1 MIKDKKLFYITKTI
15 IITLLF
21 LAALYFEN
29 AQQQRL
35 AVLIS
40 IFLVLIIN
48 SSIKYF
54 IKNKT
59 VYFILFIL
67 DSILIFLLEQ
77 NFRLLV
83 NYFLHSFYI
92 IILIEASITLSIGE
106 GIIAGTVASVFSM
119 IKFIY
124 LVYFKFNISSF
135 SQFIFFLL
143 INVSIMIIA
152 IFAQYNKT
160 EKEKKDTLYRE
171 LLDTHKKLKEYTEE
185 VRRLSIVEE
194 KNKIARDIH
203 DSLGHNMT
211 ALIMQLQMA
220 DHYLETDLSKSAELL
235 DSSIKT
241 AKDSLKDIREVVE
254 TLRGKLLL
262 PDKVIQV
269 LVDEFAEKTGT
280 EIELN
285 VYGKIIQDDDMN
297 TALYHILQ
305 EGMTNAVRHGKA
317 ADIWIELN
325 YGEDNVKFSIRDNGT
340 GVDTINEGF
349 GIKGIKER
357 VKALNGNVEFKSEN
371 GFIISGFL
379 SLNGDIPL
387 RPVSNE
393 YLSLKVCPLSDYRR
407 YK

>member
-15 IITLLF
+15 ILTLLF

-59 VYFILFIL
+59 IYFISFIL

-92 IILIEASITLSIGE
+92 ITLIEASITLNIGK

-124 LVYFKFNISSF
+124 LVYFKFNISSL

-185 VRRLSIVEE
+185 VRRLSIIEE
-194 KNKIARDIH
+194 KNRIARDIH

-220 DHYLETDLSKSAELL
+220 EHYLKTDASKSTELL
-235 DSSIKT
+235 NSSIKT
-241 AKDSLKDIREVVE
+241 AKDSLKGIREVVE
-254 TLRGKLLL
+254 TLRGKSLL
-262 PDKVIQV
+262 PDKTIYV
-269 LVDEFAEKTGT
+269 LVDEFADKTGT
-280 EIELN
+280 KIKLN
-285 VYGKIIQDDDMN
+285 VDGDIIQDYDIH

-340 GVDTINEGF
+340 GADTINEGF

-379 SLNGDIPL
+379 SLL
-387 RPVSNE
+387 
-393 YLSLKVCPLSDYRR
+393 
-407 YK
+407 